1 MEELNARISELEKQ
15 LAELKG
21 KKEKKQQQLEPVEC
35 PVCHKQLKNKYT
47 LKTHMKRHE
56 EGNTKVE
63 CPICHKHYCSVYY
76 LKSHMK
82 QKHND
87 EQVEKDQQSDVK
99 KTDFETEEASV
110 IDSIINDKVDEN
122 N

>member
-82 QKHND
+82 QKHSD

-99 KTDFETEEASV
+99 KTDFETEE
-110 IDSIINDKVDEN
+110 IDSIITDKVDEN